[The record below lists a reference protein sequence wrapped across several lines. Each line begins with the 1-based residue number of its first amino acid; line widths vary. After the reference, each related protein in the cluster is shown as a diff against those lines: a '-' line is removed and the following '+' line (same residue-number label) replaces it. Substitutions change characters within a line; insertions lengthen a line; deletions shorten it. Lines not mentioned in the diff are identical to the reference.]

1 MSAVGFPAAAAAAPH
16 RSDTDLVRVYVWQW
30 PVRLTHWVIALSI
43 LVLSVT
49 GIYIGRPFL
58 VVPGEARFHFVMGTM
73 KVVHSYAAIAFGLAV
88 LSRIAWM
95 FLGNTYARWDKFL
108 PVARRRRR
116 GIVGTVKF
124 YLFLMRKPPGF
135 VGHNP
140 LAGMAYALVFLLS
153 IAMIGTG
160 LAMYSVSARV
170 GSPFRFFQ
178 FLVPLCGGLQTAHW
192 IHHVVMWLILG
203 FAVHHVYSAI
213 YMSQVEANATVESIF
228 SGYKFVPP
236 EDVIYS
242 GYRFVSREE
251 SAPDRTTHAAP
262 SRKPGERHG

>member
-1 MSAVGFPAAAAAAPH
+1 MSAVGFPAVAAAPH

-30 PVRLTHWVIALSI
+30 PVRLTHWVIFLSI
-43 LVLSVT
+43 ATLSVT

-73 KVVHSYAAIAFGLAV
+73 KVIHFYAAIAFTLAV
-88 LSRIAWM
+88 LSRVLWM
-95 FLGNTYARWDKFL
+95 FLGNTYSRWDKFI
-108 PVARRRRR
+108 PVARRRRL

-124 YLFLMRKPPGF
+124 YFFALRKPPGF
-135 VGHNP
+135 IGHNP
-140 LAGMAYALVFLLS
+140 LAGMAYAIVFLFYFT
-153 IAMIGTG
+153 MIGTG

-170 GSPFRFFQ
+170 GSPLRSFE
-178 FLVPLCGGLQTAHW
+178 FLVPLFGGLSTAHW
-192 IHHVVMWLILG
+192 IHHVIMWLILG

-251 SAPDRTTHAAP
+251 SVPDRPAHAAP
-262 SRKPGERHG
+262 SRKPGGPRG

>member
-1 MSAVGFPAAAAAAPH
+1 MSAAGLPMAAAPPH

-43 LVLSVT
+43 AVLSVT

-58 VVPGEARFHFVMGTM
+58 VVSGEARFHFVMGTI
-73 KVVHSYAAIAFGLAV
+73 KVIHFYAAIAFTLAV
-88 LSRIAWM
+88 VSRVIWM
-95 FLGNTYARWDKFL
+95 FVGNTYARWDKFI
-108 PVARRRRR
+108 PVGRRRR

-124 YLFLMRKPPGF
+124 YLFALRKPPGF

-140 LAGMAYALVFLLS
+140 LAGMVYTIVFFLYGTM
-153 IAMIGTG
+153 IATG
-160 LAMYSVSARV
+160 LAMYSASARV
-170 GSPFRFFQ
+170 DSPFRFFQ
-178 FLVPLCGGLQTAHW
+178 FLVPLCGGLQSAHW

-251 SAPDRTTHAAP
+251 SLPDPLPRGGAR
-262 SRKPGERHG
+262 RKVGPRHG

>member
-1 MSAVGFPAAAAAAPH
+1 MSAAGLPMAEAPPH

-43 LVLSVT
+43 VVLSVT

-58 VVPGEARFHFVMGTM
+58 VVPGEARFHFVMGTI
-73 KVVHSYAAIAFGLAV
+73 KVIHFYAAIAFILAV
-88 LSRIAWM
+88 VSRVIWM
-95 FLGNTYARWDKFL
+95 FVGNTYARWDKFL
-108 PVARRRRR
+108 PVDRRRRR

-124 YLFLMRKPPGF
+124 YLFTLRKPPGF

-140 LAGMAYALVFLLS
+140 LAGMAYAIVFVLYATM
-153 IAMIGTG
+153 IATG
-160 LAMYSVSARV
+160 LAMYSVSAHV
-170 GSPFRFFQ
+170 DSPFGFFQ
-178 FLVPLCGGLQTAHW
+178 FLVPLCGGLQSAHW
-192 IHHVVMWLILG
+192 IHHVVMWLLLG

-213 YMSQVEANATVESIF
+213 YMSQIEANATVESIF

-251 SAPDRTTHAAP
+251 SLPDPLPPGGAR
-262 SRKPGERHG
+262 RKAGPRHG